1 MTSLAGK
8 VAVVTGAS
16 RGIGKG
22 IALGLGEAGATV
34 YVTGRTVEDGSA
46 DLPGGVAA
54 TAAEVTRLG
63 GVGIAARCDHRNDM
77 EVERLFARIAAEQ
90 GRLDLLVNNALGS
103 PPQSVLWGSHKFWEV
118 PIALW
123 DDLIDVGLRSHY
135 VAAWYAVPL
144 MIKAH
149 AGLIVN
155 VASHVS
161 GAGKSSRSRVLMSY
175 SVGKAGLH
183 RLNADMAT
191 ELREFGIAVVSIWPP
206 ATRTEGVLA
215 QKEVFGDL
223 SKWKEPIFT
232 GRVVAALA
240 MSGDLLAQSGEALVV
255 DDLAAKLGVSDARAA
270 PAS

>member
-16 RGIGKG
+16 RGLGRG

-34 YVTGRTVEDGSA
+34 YVTGRTTGEGEA
-46 DLPGGVAA
+46 ELPGSLTA

-63 GVGIAARCDHRNDM
+63 GVGIVARCDHRDDK
-77 EVERLFARIAAEQ
+77 EVEQLFNRIAREQ

-103 PPQSVLWGSHKFWEV
+103 PQQRVLWGSHRFWEV

-135 VAAWYAVPL
+135 VSAWYAVPI
-144 MIKAH
+144 MIEQH
-149 AGLIVN
+149 GGLIIN
-155 VASHVS
+155 VASHAS
-161 GAGKSSRSRVLMSY
+161 GTAKSFRSRVLMAY

-191 ELREFGIAVVSIWPP
+191 ELREFGIAVISIWPP
-206 ATRTEGVLA
+206 ASRTEGVLA
-215 QKEVFGDL
+215 QREVFGDL
-223 SKWKEPIFT
+223 SKWREPIFT

-240 MSGDLLAQSGEALVV
+240 VSTDLLAQSGEALVV
-255 DDLAAKLGVSDARAA
+255 DDLAAQLHVSE
-270 PAS
+270 

>member
-1 MTSLAGK
+1 MSSLAGK

-34 YVTGRTVEDGSA
+34 YVTGRTVEEGRGE
-46 DLPGGVAA
+46 LPGSVAT

-63 GVGIAARCDHRNDM
+63 GIGIAARCDHRIDND
-77 EVERLFARIAAEQ
+77 VEQLFSRIAREH

-103 PPQSVLWGSHKFWEV
+103 PQQRVLWGSHRFWEV

-144 MIKAH
+144 MIKQH
-149 AGLIVN
+149 SGLIIN

-161 GAGKSSRSRVLMSY
+161 GAGKTSRSRVLMAY

-183 RLNADMAT
+183 RLTSDMAV
-191 ELREFGIAVVSIWPP
+191 ELRDFGVAVVSIWPP
-206 ATRTEGVLA
+206 ASLTEGVLA
-215 QKEVFGDL
+215 QQEVFGDL
-223 SKWKEPIFT
+223 SKWKEPLFT

-240 MSGDLLAQSGEALVV
+240 TSSDLLERSGQALVV
-255 DDLAAKLGVSDARAA
+255 EELAALLDARGR
-270 PAS
+270 

>member
-1 MTSLAGK
+1 MTNLAGK
-8 VAVVTGAS
+8 VAVITGAS
-16 RGIGKG
+16 RGLGKG
-22 IALGLGEAGATV
+22 IALGLGESGATV

-63 GVGIAARCDHRNDM
+63 GVGIAARCDHRNDK
-77 EVERLFARIAAEQ
+77 EVEHLFARVADEQ

-149 AGLIVN
+149 TGLIIN
-155 VASHVS
+155 VGSH
-161 GAGKSSRSRVLMSY
+161 GCGTGKSARSTVLMSY

-183 RLNADMAT
+183 RLNADMAA
-191 ELREFGIAVVSIWPP
+191 ELREQGIAVLAIWPP
-206 ATRTEGVLA
+206 ASRTEGVLA
-215 QKEVFGDL
+215 KKERFGDL
-223 SKWKEPIFT
+223 SKFKEPIFT

-240 MSGDLLAQSGEALVV
+240 MSGDLLALSGEALVV
-255 DDLAAKLGVSDARAA
+255 EDLATKFGLSGSG
-270 PAS
+270 